1 MGPFFF
7 FVHFLHL
14 VGLNIAT
21 SSKNGKVPICLML
34 LEVILLWE
42 SLSQRGWQLEI
53 KGISVNRRIL
63 CVSRKVC
70 PSWSHNING
79 LLCFLKLCY
88 AFKPVKFGVSR
99 KTALGEDCFLVSDF
113 SWCHLT
119 LLFPSLLS
127 SKERMI
133 SRVTKAILET
143 QWLREKE
150 HGEFETLL
158 SNWIEWL
165 QLLHWMWS
173 QHLGRMIGGCVGQEI
188 MDWKPWGCSGKL
200 IA

>member
-1 MGPFFF
+1 M
-7 FVHFLHL
+7 
-14 VGLNIAT
+14 NIAT
-21 SSKNGKVPICLML
+21 SSKNGKVSICSVL
-34 LEVILLWE
+34 LEVIAIWE

-53 KGISVNRRIL
+53 KGISVNRRVF

-88 AFKPVKFGVSR
+88 AFKTVKLGVSR
-99 KTALGEDCFLVSDF
+99 KTALGEDCCLVSDF
-113 SWCHLT
+113 SWCLLT
-119 LLFPSLLS
+119 FLFPSLLLS

-150 HGEFETLL
+150 HGESEVLL

-165 QLLHWMWS
+165 QPLHWMRS
-173 QHLGRMIGGCVGQEI
+173 QHLGRMIGGFVGQEI
-188 MDWKPWGCSGKL
+188 MDWKLQGCSGKL